1 MNNNK
6 KYYASEIYTYIMV
19 KSKKIMSY
27 FFFVLCTLSYYLCPS
42 TFRNIRVIA
51 NFTKRCCM

>member
-27 FFFVLCTLSYYLCPS
+27 FFVLCTLSYYLCPS